1 MTKTP
6 TNTTALE
13 TTFVTDEQAAK
24 LVSKV
29 EFALEQLDEV
39 SGGDC
44 SCVNCCS
51 HSAKATTRL
60 SAVSLPALTFRARF

>member
-39 SGGDC
+39 SGGQLTQLQ
-44 SCVNCCS
+44 SCCCGLHRS
-51 HSAKATTRL
+51 T
-60 SAVSLPALTFRARF
+60 VSLRTNP